1 MSLSWTIGTTQTPE
15 YHCNLRRITRAIL
28 TPKCHYNIWELQEQ
42 HKLMNTVETLH
53 DFACTWCTIC
63 LMPPFAALWSSSTS
77 RLSICMNCPRIID
90 IKQKKRSSLLPH
102 WYQLPHF
109 GWKTILVVMAVL
121 GLWDILLP
129 CMHRPP
135 HLLHL
140 PLLYLTKMCAMWIN
154 PAMME
159 VDYCCHHLH
168 HATSWAWKLDKCC
181 HRDTQREI
189 GNHTWRLEST
199 RENGY
204 WRRAFGLLSEC
215 LQHTLDSKALLD
227 RHWQSSAKY
236 HKTWCSGVPSCA
248 RPKPLN
254 ARPTSS
260 TKRSY

>member
-1 MSLSWTIGTTQTPE
+1 MSLSWTVGTLQTPE

-90 IKQKKRSSLLPH
+90 IKQKKRSLLLPH
-102 WYQLPHF
+102 YQLPNF
-109 GWKTILVVMAVL
+109 GWKTVVVVMAVF

-129 CMHRPP
+129 WMHRPP

-168 HATSWAWKLDKCC
+168 HATSWADQQVCMWLKF
-181 HRDTQREI
+181 DTTLPW
-189 GNHTWRLEST
+189 TWLIST
-199 RENGY
+199 HFAEGIER
-204 WRRAFGLLSEC
+204 
-215 LQHTLDSKALLD
+215 K
-227 RHWQSSAKY
+227 
-236 HKTWCSGVPSCA
+236 
-248 RPKPLN
+248 
-254 ARPTSS
+254 
-260 TKRSY
+260 